1 MSKITT
7 FLTFESNGKAAVEYY
22 VSIFKNS
29 KLNYAMTIPGDERLY
44 SASFT
49 LDGVDFMAMDAGPHF
64 QFSEGMSLF
73 VSCEDQAE
81 VDHFWAAL
89 TANGGQESRC
99 GWLKDPW
106 GVSWQIIPKQLGQ
119 LMGDP
124 DQEKSGRVMQAML
137 AMNKLDV
144 AGLQAAYD
152 GK

>member
-7 FLTFESNGKAAVEYY
+7 FLTFESKGKAAVDCY
-22 VSIFKNS
+22 VSVFKNS
-29 KLNYAMTIPGDERLY
+29 KINYAMTIPGDEHLY

-49 LDGVDFMAMDAGPHF
+49 LDGVDFMAMDAGPNF
-64 QFSEGMSLF
+64 QFAQGMSLF

-81 VDHFWAAL
+81 VDHYWTAL
-89 TANGGQESRC
+89 TANGGEEGRC

-106 GVSWQIIPKQLGQ
+106 GVSWQIVPKQLGQ